1 MVTSREIGQLYLNG
15 EKIMEA
21 SVAPHSNFFPSFG
34 PNECREEYL
43 WINLLLCSRAT
54 SDLPHATSAIFQIA
68 RKAVSHLGLSTV
80 SDLCQQLRVTPES
93 ILIATW

>member
-1 MVTSREIGQLYLNG
+1 MVTSREIGQLSLNG

-21 SVAPHSNFFPSFG
+21 SVAPHSNLFPSFG

-54 SDLPHATSAIFQIA
+54 SDLPHAIPAIFQIA
-68 RKAVSHLGLSTV
+68 RRQSRTLVFQPSV
-80 SDLCQQLRVTPES
+80 DLCKQLRATHES
-93 ILIATW
+93 ISIATW

>member
-1 MVTSREIGQLYLNG
+1 MVTSREIGQLSLNG
-15 EKIMEA
+15 EKIMDA

-54 SDLPHATSAIFQIA
+54 SDLPHATPAIFQIA

-80 SDLCQQLRVTPES
+80 SDLCKQLRVTHES
-93 ILIATW
+93 IPIATW